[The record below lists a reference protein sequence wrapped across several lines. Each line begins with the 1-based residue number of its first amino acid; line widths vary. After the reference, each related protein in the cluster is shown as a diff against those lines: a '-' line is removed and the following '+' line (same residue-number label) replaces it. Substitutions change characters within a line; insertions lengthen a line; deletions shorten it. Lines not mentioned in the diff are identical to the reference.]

1 MRPDDLGGSGIL
13 LDTGVFSTM
22 MAKRPLYDYFEP
34 FLANRFWLL
43 SFATVAEL
51 RYGALNANWG
61 DAKRQE
67 LERRIGLCVVLP
79 GNDAVSA
86 AWAML
91 NRKFKDQIGVNDL
104 WIAATALAHM
114 PTLPIATLD
123 RTLQKVAAQS
133 GLTVVC
139 QP

>member
-1 MRPDDLGGSGIL
+1 MSPEDLGGSEIL
-13 LDTGVFSTM
+13 LDTGVFST
-22 MAKRPLYDYFEP
+22 AISNRPPYDFYEP

-67 LERRIGLCVVLP
+67 LERRIELCVVLP
-79 GNDAVSA
+79 GNDAVST

-104 WIAATALAHM
+104 WIAATALAHV

-123 RTLQKVAAQS
+123 KTLWKVADQS
-133 GLTVVC
+133 GITVVC
-139 QP
+139 QQ